1 MIIELNN
8 METLHKHTIGVVTP
22 SLRFKCSECE
32 KFFTYEDACRRS
44 EIEYWRKLRHFRE
57 MVQSDKKKGVVY
69 EGIYLPDEKFEKT

>member
-22 SLRFKCSECE
+22 SLRFKCSECG
-32 KFFTYEDACRRS
+32 KCFTYGSALLLCEL
-44 EIEYWRKLRHFRE
+44 EYWRKLRHFRE
-57 MVQSDKKKGVVY
+57 MVQSDKKMGVVY